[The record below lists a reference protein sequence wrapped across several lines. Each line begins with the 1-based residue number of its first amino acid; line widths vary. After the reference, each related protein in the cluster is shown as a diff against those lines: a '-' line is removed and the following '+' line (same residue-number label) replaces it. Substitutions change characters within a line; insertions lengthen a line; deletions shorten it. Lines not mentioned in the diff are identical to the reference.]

1 MIKKWQKLLQR
12 TVQNSPT
19 RRGDTLIE
27 VMFAIAVFSMVAV
40 ISISMMNAGVAS
52 GERSL
57 ELVTARNELN
67 AQAEILRFI
76 HSSYVSELTLPKCTN
91 ELISKGEKCQQ
102 FANLWQEI
110 VKHAMAPRDGTNST
124 FSLPEGILG
133 NCTDYYNGEGG
144 LSLLRQNHAFVL
156 NGRKIGADQLSAGG
170 TTEMAK
176 NVYISILTQPEAFRA
191 PTLGARM
198 VYTEDET
205 GDVEQNSSTVELSS
219 SQRYDYLK
227 FAEGIWVVAVG
238 GKYDSQHTD
247 YDFYDFYIQTCWFGS
262 NSNAP
267 TSIDSV
273 IRLYNPEA
281 ERNDPGE
288 GGEGE

>member
-1 MIKKWQKLLQR
+1 MSKKWQNILGR
-12 TVQNSPT
+12 VVQNSGAK
-19 RRGDTLIE
+19 RGDTLIE

-40 ISISMMNAGVAS
+40 ISISMMNAGVSS

-67 AQAEILRFI
+67 GQAEALRFI
-76 HSSYVSELTLPKCTN
+76 HSSYVSELTLPTCTKD
-91 ELISKGEKCQQ
+91 LIDKGEKCQQ
-102 FANLWQEI
+102 FASLWQEI
-110 VKHAMAPRDGTNST
+110 VKNAMAPRTEGAVVSGD

-133 NCTDYYNGEGG
+133 SCKDYYDPAGS
-144 LSLLRQNHAFVL
+144 SLLTKNRAFVL
-156 NGRKIGADQLSAGG
+156 NTRKIGEDKLDTNIDKNELAD
-170 TTEMAK
+170 
-176 NVYISILTQPEAFRA
+176 NVYISINEHPEVFRE

-198 VYTEDET
+198 IYTKDASSGEEN
-205 GDVEQNSSTVELSS
+205 NSVDNLSS
-219 SQRYDYLK
+219 SQMFDYLK
-227 FAEGIWVVAVG
+227 YAEGIWVVAVG
-238 GKYDSQHTD
+238 GRYDPAHTK

-281 ERNDPGE
+281 KDA
-288 GGEGE
+288 

>member
-102 FANLWQEI
+102 
-110 VKHAMAPRDGTNST
+110 
-124 FSLPEGILG
+124 
-133 NCTDYYNGEGG
+133 
-144 LSLLRQNHAFVL
+144 
-156 NGRKIGADQLSAGG
+156 
-170 TTEMAK
+170 
-176 NVYISILTQPEAFRA
+176 
-191 PTLGARM
+191 
-198 VYTEDET
+198 
-205 GDVEQNSSTVELSS
+205 
-219 SQRYDYLK
+219 
-227 FAEGIWVVAVG
+227 
-238 GKYDSQHTD
+238 
-247 YDFYDFYIQTCWFGS
+247 
-262 NSNAP
+262 
-267 TSIDSV
+267 
-273 IRLYNPEA
+273 
-281 ERNDPGE
+281 
-288 GGEGE
+288 